1 LTRAYCGIEIDFEGL
16 DLRSISQS
24 HKEVVLEVCCGSEV
38 AVDFRLEIQEM
49 RLGFQN
55 WHGHMY
61 QPTR

>member
-1 LTRAYCGIEIDFEGL
+1 VAIAALNIDFEGL
-16 DLRSISQS
+16 DLRNISQS

-38 AVDFRLEIQEM
+38 AVDFRFEIQKM

-61 QPTR
+61 QSTR